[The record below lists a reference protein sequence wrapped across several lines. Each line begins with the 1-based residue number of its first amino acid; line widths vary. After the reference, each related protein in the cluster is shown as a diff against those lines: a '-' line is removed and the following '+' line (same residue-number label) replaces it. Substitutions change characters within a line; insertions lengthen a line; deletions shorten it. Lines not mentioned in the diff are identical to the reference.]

1 MMHSAPDSFIACYE
15 IPSKQKKPCKYA
27 EEKHACESSD
37 RILLHCFALIRVLVN
52 GRIGPCFKAK
62 LNDRC
67 IVSEAKIKTEYQHL
81 TSPCLYHARR
91 IQQKASC

>member
-1 MMHSAPDSFIACYE
+1 
-15 IPSKQKKPCKYA
+15 
-27 EEKHACESSD
+27 
-37 RILLHCFALIRVLVN
+37 VLVN

-62 LNDRC
+62 FNDRC

-81 TSPCLYHARR
+81 TSLCLFHTRR